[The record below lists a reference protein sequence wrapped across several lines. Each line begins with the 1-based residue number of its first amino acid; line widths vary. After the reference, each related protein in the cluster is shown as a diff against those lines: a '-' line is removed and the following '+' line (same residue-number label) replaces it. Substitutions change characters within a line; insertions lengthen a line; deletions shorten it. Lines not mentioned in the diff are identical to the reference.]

1 MNQAEKL
8 ILEEIRGFFLDESER
23 ICQNQKNFN
32 KGGIFYAHT
41 VFYAHTANPSS

>member
-1 MNQAEKL
+1 MNQTEKL
-8 ILEEIRGFFLDESER
+8 ILNEIRGFFLDESER

-41 VFYAHTANPSS
+41 ANPSS

>member
-8 ILEEIRGFFLDESER
+8 ILNEIRVFFSDESAR

-32 KGGIFYAHT
+32 KRG